1 MKLTIKT
8 RLRLSNL
15 ATLLFVGIVGL
26 IGYQAVH
33 ALDTSMDAIATNG
46 EAIKDQLQA
55 DQMHDAL
62 RADVLAALLAGPGQH
77 EDVAKDAASHTER
90 FRHLLDEM
98 QAHGNEGP
106 LKTAMARVRPDA
118 EAYLER
124 ANAVVA
130 LAAKDQAAA
139 QAAMP
144 EFMNRFRALEKSMGE
159 LSELI
164 EQDSLAARERGDA
177 VVVQSSGR
185 IAGVAL
191 LAMLVTLIGGLFMA
205 RSIIRPLDA
214 AVRAADTI
222 AAGKLGVD
230 IVADEADRT
239 ETGRLTS
246 SLARMRASLHR
257 IVGEVRDGSES
268 IATAS
273 GQIAAGNSD
282 LSQRTELQAGSL
294 EETASSMEEL
304 TATVRQNAENAR
316 QASTLAM
323 AASEVA
329 GRGGEVVAQV
339 VGTMGAIDAS
349 SRRIGDIIGTI
360 EGIAFQTNIL
370 ALNAAVEAARA
381 GEQGRGF
388 AVVASEVRALAQRSD
403 IAAKEIRQLVA
414 SSAITVE
421 EGGRL
426 VQQAGATMD
435 EVVAS
440 VRRVTDIVNEI
451 SAAGV
456 EQDAGIA
463 QINMAIVEIDGAT
476 QQNAA
481 LVEEAAAAA
490 AALESQTDRLS
501 ELVGVFDL
509 GDGRAVTARSGTRAG
524 PARLQ
529 LAAA

>member
-15 ATLLFVGIVGL
+15 ATLLFVGVVGL
-26 IGYQAVH
+26 IGYLAVN
-33 ALDTSMDAIATNG
+33 ALDQSMDAIANNG
-46 EAIKDQLQA
+46 AAIKDQLQA

-77 EDVAKDAASHTER
+77 EDIVKGTTEHVQQFKELLRRMRTHGADGAVKAAME
-90 FRHLLDEM
+90 
-98 QAHGNEGP
+98 
-106 LKTAMARVRPDA
+106 KVRPDA
-118 EAYLER
+118 EVYLSR
-124 ANAVVA
+124 AAELVS
-130 LAAKDQAAA
+130 LAGKDQAAA
-139 QAAMP
+139 QATLPA
-144 EFMNRFRALEKSMGE
+144 FMVQFRTLEKSMGE

-164 EQDSLAARERGDA
+164 EENSTATRDGGDA
-177 VVVQSSGR
+177 VVVQAKNR
-185 IAGVAL
+185 IVGVSL
-191 LAMLVTLIGGLFMA
+191 LAMLVTLTGGFFMA

-214 AVRAADTI
+214 AVHAADTI
-222 AAGKLGVD
+222 AAGRLGVD

-239 ETGRLTS
+239 ETGRLTA
-246 SLARMRASLHR
+246 SLARMRTSLHR
-257 IVGEVRDGSES
+257 IVSEVRDGSNS
-268 IATAS
+268 IATAAS
-273 GQIAAGNSD
+273 QIAAGNSD

-316 QASTLAM
+316 QASALAVV
-323 AASEVA
+323 ASEVA
-329 GRGGEVVAQV
+329 VRGGEVVAQV
-339 VGTMGAIDAS
+339 VGTMGAIDES

-403 IAAKEIRQLVA
+403 VAAKEIRQLVA
-414 SSAITVE
+414 ASTGNVE
-421 EGGRL
+421 QGSRL
-426 VQQAGATMD
+426 VQEAGGTMS

-440 VRRVTDIVNEI
+440 VRRVTDIVGEI
-451 SAAGV
+451 SAAGR
-456 EQDAGIA
+456 EQEAGIA
-463 QINMAIVEIDGAT
+463 QVNMAIVEIDGAT

-490 AALESQTDRLS
+490 LALQTQTDRLAG
-501 ELVGVFDL
+501 LVGAFDL
-509 GDGRAVTARSGTRAG
+509 GAGRSAAG
-524 PARLQ
+524 M
-529 LAAA
+529 AAAAAPSTRLRLTTA